1 MVDGE
6 SIATTP
12 TPLWSLH
19 QLGWKVVR
27 CQVGEQVAFCQA
39 MLGRLS
45 KGMTV
50 EDQEMEEM
58 EKEGEEAAAVE
69 EGEVLV
75 VDGSRISAR
84 FCAS

>member
-1 MVDGE
+1 MDDGE

-12 TPLWSLH
+12 TPLWSRH

-27 CQVGEQVAFCQA
+27 FQVGEQVAFCRA
-39 MLGRLS
+39 MRGRLS

-50 EDQEMEEM
+50 EDREMEEM
-58 EKEGEEAAAVE
+58 EKEGEEAAALE

-84 FCAS
+84 SCAS